1 MSNEIKMDMRKKAQH
16 IRGLVNLL
24 RDDADYICADT
35 DDFDLV
41 GLGES
46 LREIKDTIQSV
57 IDNVTELEYSVYLVK
72 SDESQ

>member
-1 MSNEIKMDMRKKAQH
+1 MRQQVKLGMRKRAQT

-24 RDDADYICADT
+24 RDDADYICVDT

-46 LREIKDTIQSV
+46 IREMKDTVQQV
-57 IDNVTELEYSVYLVK
+57 IDNIMELEYSVYLAK
-72 SDESQ
+72 KDESR